1 MYNFLREIEDIGV
14 MLLLACETIYKKV
27 EATVLGDND
36 FVSVHD
42 IATLLS
48 SDWFDFSE
56 QVDISHIF
64 PMIIVGIVVLFL
76 LLGVKRLF
84 DFLLQKRAVA
94 VLSNYSAGSI
104 ILLINVSRMFPFLGK
119 SNVEVNL
126 ERLRIGT
133 ACLDRVVLDGKGI
146 RPVLGKLFF
155 YRLPSC
161 KIDSVTADF
170 ERICFG
176 GVCLECVD
184 FVGNDM
190 HIDLNKILC
199 VRSLFVTINLK
210 RLHVNGLC
218 LDYVRF
224 TGTNMHIALTGL
236 PSERR
241 LRLIDSENLGFRGT
255 VSEEILRDL
264 IMRRIKQLD
273 KFKNLDNIEITV
285 DEQGV
290 HATADVKI
298 GFRVADVAFEG
309 KVIEYAQALYFRIM
323 RCDIKLICSWF
334 KMNIGDFFDDILLK
348 KCEEFPLKMRVENIE
363 HQVGAIVV
371 SLHSKGY
378 KGWIP

>member
-1 MYNFLREIEDIGV
+1 MYSFLREIEDIGV
-14 MLLLACETIYKKV
+14 MLLLACETIYKKI

-42 IATLLS
+42 IANLLNF
-48 SDWFDFSE
+48 DWFDLNE
-56 QVDISHIF
+56 KVDISHMF
-64 PMIIVGIVVLFL
+64 PMITVGIAALFL
-76 LLGVKRLF
+76 LSGVKRLF
-84 DFLLQKRAVA
+84 VCWLQKRAVA
-94 VLSNYSAGSI
+94 VLSKYSTGSI
-104 ILLINVSRMFPFLGK
+104 TLLINVPSMFPLLGK
-119 SNVEVNL
+119 SNVAVDL

-133 ACLDRVVLDGKGI
+133 AGLERVVLDGNGI
-146 RPVLGKLFF
+146 RLALGKLFF
-155 YRLPSC
+155 YRLSSC

-170 ERICFG
+170 EKICFDK
-176 GVCLECVD
+176 VCLECVD

-190 HIDLNKILC
+190 HIDLNKTLC
-199 VRSLFVTINLK
+199 VRSLFVMIKLK
-210 RLHVNGLC
+210 RLRVNGLC

-255 VSEEILRDL
+255 VSEKILRDL
-264 IMRRIKQLD
+264 IMRRIKQID
-273 KFKNLDNIEITV
+273 KFKNLDNMEITV

-290 HATADVKI
+290 HVTADVNI
-298 GFRVADVAFEG
+298 GFRVADVALEG
-309 KVIEYAQALYFRIM
+309 KVIESAQTLYFRIM
-323 RCDIKLICSWF
+323 RFDIKLICSWF

-348 KCEEFPLKMRVENIE
+348 KCEGLPLKMRVENIE